1 MKRVLKNFG
10 TMALIGVLCV
20 AFGTMA
26 QAQTVINGK
35 SAVGTWKTI
44 DDETGDPKSHIQIS
58 ESGGTYSGK
67 IIKLLKIAPD
77 VAKQS
82 KVGAAG
88 GYSDLTCTTCPA
100 AHGKDQKMIGLKML
114 WGMKKEGNNRYAQG
128 EIMDPKKG
136 KVYTC
141 TMWLDDSDSSGNTLK
156 VRGWWGFFYRTQ
168 TWHRVN

>member
-1 MKRVLKNFG
+1 MKRVLKNFSQL
-10 TMALIGVLCV
+10 ALVGILMV

-26 QAQTVINGK
+26 QAQSVINGK

-44 DDETGDPKSHIQIS
+44 DDETGDPKSHIVIS

-67 IIKLLKIAPD
+67 IIKLLKVAPE
-77 VAKQS
+77 VAAKS

-88 GYSDLTCTTCPA
+88 GYSDLTCTSCPD
-100 AHGKDQKMIGLKML
+100 AHGKGEKMIGLKMM
-114 WGMKKEGNNRYAQG
+114 WGMKKKSDKYADG

-141 TMWLDDSDSSGNTLK
+141 TMWLDEDDSSGNTLK
-156 VRGWWGFFYRTQ
+156 VRGWWGWFYRTQ